1 MSEAS
6 LTYQDKQQVFM
17 QLYEPCNQRLSGY
30 CRALCKGNVE
40 DAKDLMSETI
50 LKAYEAFDRLRNKE
64 VFLYFLFG
72 IACNIQRNRNRRKK
86 FVGEYSDF
94 FVNTL
99 HDKGAA
105 PDAGA
110 DLHILYDA
118 LNRLPTKQCEALVLY
133 EISGFSLKEIQEIQG
148 EQSLSAIKSRVARAR
163 EKIATML
170 GAPTRK
176 QTLKVVLGAG
186 VLMASNFFN

>member
-1 MSEAS
+1 MSEVS
-6 LTYQDKQQVFM
+6 ETHQDKQQAFM
-17 QLYEPCNQRLSGY
+17 LLYEPCNQRLSSY
-30 CRALCKGNVE
+30 CRAQCKGNVE

-50 LKAYEAFDRLRNKE
+50 LKAYEAFERLRNKD

-86 FVGEYSDF
+86 FVGEYTDQF
-94 FVNTL
+94 ANNL

-118 LNRLPTKQCEALVLY
+118 LNRLPAKQCEALVLY

-163 EKIATML
+163 EKMASML
-170 GAPTRK
+170 GAPARK
-176 QTLKVVLGAG
+176 QELKMAFGTA
-186 VLMASNFFN
+186 VLMAFNFFN

>member
-1 MSEAS
+1 MLEES
-6 LTYQDKQQVFM
+6 TPYQQKQQTFM

-30 CRALCKGNVE
+30 CRALCKGNVA
-40 DAKDLMSETI
+40 DAKDLMSETV
-50 LKAYEAFDRLRNKE
+50 LKAYEAFERLRNQD

-86 FVGEYSDF
+86 FVGEYSDQF
-94 FVNTL
+94 ANNL

-163 EKIATML
+163 EKLAFML
-170 GAPTRK
+170 NVPDRK
-176 QTLKVVLGAG
+176 QDFKTVLAVLTLWTLP
-186 VLMASNFFN
+186 F